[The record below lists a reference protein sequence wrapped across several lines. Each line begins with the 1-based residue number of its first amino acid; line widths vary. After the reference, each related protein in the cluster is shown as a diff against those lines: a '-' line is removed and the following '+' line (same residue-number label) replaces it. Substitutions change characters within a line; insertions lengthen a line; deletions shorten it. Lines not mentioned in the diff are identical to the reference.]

1 MKEFENVDLFDAI
14 DAQSETLDFLE
25 KKGGSLDGIY
35 RPKITDKKKGYVST
49 IRFLPNL
56 TKDGKVSLSA
66 IEKHQHYVD
75 FKNHPELQGYYDC
88 MKNFTDKCDICT
100 MYWKLKNSKNA
111 SDVEKA
117 DLISR
122 STKYYSYILVIEDEQ
137 NRDLEGKILIYPYGY
152 KIKEKIK
159 DQKDGIS
166 SDACNVFDLANGK
179 DFKLVMKQLGEF
191 PNYDSSTFLEV
202 SPIKIMTPKGLVKVP
217 IEVDE
222 KTGKNK
228 ITNPKVKEKV
238 MTFLKERT
246 IDLEDHQP
254 KEWTSEDRFK
264 VTQILDIISG
274 NETSF
279 AKKEAENSSNDNVS
293 TKESKSSK
301 INDEAFGDDDDDANN
316 FFDIDSSEE

>member
-35 RPKITDKKKGYVST
+35 RPKITDKKKGYVAT

-56 TKDGKVSLSA
+56 SKDGKVLQPA

-75 FKNHPELQGYYDC
+75 FKNHPELAGYYDC
-88 MKNFTDKCDICT
+88 MKNFTDKCDFCT
-100 MYWKLKNSKNA
+100 MYWKLRNSKNA

-117 DLISR
+117 ELISR

-159 DQKDGIS
+159 DQKDGLS
-166 SDACNVFDLANGK
+166 GEPCNVFDLANGK
-179 DFKLVMKQLGEF
+179 NFKLVIKQLGDY
-191 PNYDSSTFLEV
+191 PNYDSSTFMEV
-202 SPIKIMTPKGLVKVP
+202 SPIQVHGKKAPV
-217 IEVDE
+217 EVDE

-228 ITNPKVKEKV
+228 ITNPKVKAAITK
-238 MTFLKERT
+238 FLMDRT
-246 IDLEDHQP
+246 VNLEDHMA
-254 KEWTSEDRFK
+254 KEWTAEDKYK
-264 VTQILDIISG
+264 VTQILEILNG
-274 NETSF
+274 NDVNFTQK
-279 AKKEAENSSNDNVS
+279 AA
-293 TKESKSSK
+293 SKSGLDNISTHE
-301 INDEAFGDDDDDANN
+301 DEATFGEDEDDDAGD
-316 FFDIDSSEE
+316 FFEISDED

>member
-1 MKEFENVDLFDAI
+1 MKEFENVDLFDVI

-35 RPKITDKKKGYVST
+35 RPKITDKKKGYIST

-56 TKDGKVSLSA
+56 TREGKLALPA

-88 MKNFTDKCDICT
+88 NKNFTDKCDICT

-117 DLISR
+117 ELISR

-137 NRDLEGKILIYPYGY
+137 NRELEGKILIYPYGY

-166 SDACNVFDLANGK
+166 GEANNVFDLGNGK
-179 DFKLVMKQLGEF
+179 NFRLVMKQLGEF

-202 SPIKIMTPKGLVKVP
+202 SPIQIMGPKGLVKVP
-217 IEVDE
+217 VDVDE
-222 KTGKNK
+222 KTGKNR
-228 ITNPKVKEKV
+228 ITNDKVKEKV
-238 MTFLKERT
+238 FKFLSERT
-246 IDLEDHQP
+246 VELSEHQP
-254 KEWTSEDRFK
+254 KEWTSEDRYK
-264 VTQILDIISG
+264 ISQVLDIISG
-274 NETSF
+274 NETTMMKNEASNSF
-279 AKKEAENSSNDNVS
+279 NDNVS
-293 TKESKSSK
+293 TKEPKH
-301 INDEAFGDDDDDANN
+301 NNEDTFGEDDIDDAED
-316 FFDIDSSEE
+316 FFNIDTNEE